1 MSPKKKIKIELT
13 SVPLFSY
20 DEICKNKV
28 VKQGPTDH
36 NTALKTEKER
46 IAEKTVGEKLKKK
59 KEGQPERIGEDSK
72 KSNVYVFWF
81 KLPRG

>member
-1 MSPKKKIKIELT
+1 MSLKKKIKIELN

-46 IAEKTVGEKLKKK
+46 NVNGTHWIFEVKRKNLRSKLLC
-59 KEGQPERIGEDSK
+59 
-72 KSNVYVFWF
+72 KSFFVVFVAD
-81 KLPRG
+81 